1 MHLTKKIKDLIA
13 DPECVF
19 ISNHSGGKDSQ
30 IMYLE
35 LRKVVPA
42 DRLIVI
48 HAHLPEVEW
57 EGTEE
62 FIRETVEHEFHVVQ
76 AVKTFFEMV
85 EHRGMFPSPE
95 NRQCTSDLKRGPI
108 QKKVREIC
116 RERGFTKVVNCMG
129 FRAEES
135 AARKK
140 KKVWKWNK
148 SLSVHKRVQ
157 RKWYDWA
164 PIHKKKEAEVFAGIE
179 AEGQKPFWT
188 YGAGMTRKSCVF
200 CIMAS
205 EDDLCLAA
213 KLRPQLA
220 EKYDYWE
227 NKTGHTMIMPS
238 TKHGKRTIK
247 QIVEHKN
254 TSL

>member
-1 MHLTKKIKDLIA
+1 MNLTKKIKELIA

-19 ISNHSGGKDSQ
+19 VSNHSGGKDSQ

-35 LRKVVPA
+35 LRKIIPA

-57 EGTEE
+57 EGTEA
-62 FIRETVEHEFHVVQ
+62 FIRETVTHEFHVVQ

-108 QKKVREIC
+108 QKKVRQIC
-116 RERGFTKVVNCMG
+116 NERGFTKVVNCMG
-129 FRAEES
+129 LRAEES
-135 AARKK
+135 SGRKK
-140 KKVWKWNK
+140 KAAWKWNK

-157 RKWYDWA
+157 RRWYDWL
-164 PIHKKKEAEVFAGIE
+164 PIHKMKTTEVFAGIKN
-179 AEGQKPFWT
+179 EGQEPFWV
-188 YGAGMTRKSCVF
+188 YAAGMTRKSCVF

-205 EDDLCLAA
+205 EEDLCLGA
-213 KLRPQLA
+213 KLRPKLLERYDHF
-220 EKYDYWE
+220 EK
-227 NKTGHTMIMPS
+227 KTGHVMIMPS
-238 TKHGKRTIK
+238 KAKGRRTLK
-247 QIVEHKN
+247 EIVN
-254 TSL
+254 A